1 MMDYEIKERF
11 YLNQIQHC
19 QSRLAFLLLFKI
31 PGLSNTP
38 TDNVPRASIFHDYK
52 RQDPRRSTSR
62 WEQKCIL
69 NISVS
74 Y

>member
-11 YLNQIQHC
+11 YLYQIQHC

-38 TDNVPRASIFHDYK
+38 TDNVPRASILGALPVDGNRNAF
-52 RQDPRRSTSR
+52 
-62 WEQKCIL
+62 
-69 NISVS
+69 
-74 Y
+74 